1 MMRNEQQQ
9 HSPEHHQKLLARYVM
24 IVLVATLIINC
35 LSAYIRHV
43 EAGLNCDNWPICY
56 GEIGKYVSP
65 SDEAEIAQ
73 KALAPTEIA
82 KQMHRTIATLL
93 VIGVL
98 LLVNQSRK
106 PGAMQGVS
114 RYLPYLLLA
123 VLLLLSVI
131 GPASYLKTMPAIA
144 VVNLAG
150 GLALLAMSWWMWLQL
165 NCKNRTNVPPWLKK
179 LIMSGW
185 LLLMFQILLGSW
197 VSANYAGLACSE
209 LMACNASAE
218 YTSDGSGS
226 FWYFRQLALDTEGR
240 ILFDNSSLLI
250 HLIHRAGAMITG
262 LILLIGAL
270 ISLQYRKKMAICL
283 TALVLFQL
291 LLGASAVM
299 LSLPI
304 IVVMAHNLIA
314 ALLLMAVMAL
324 NYQLVQAK

>member
-1 MMRNEQQQ
+1 MINEPQPTQQ
-9 HSPEHHQKLLARYVM
+9 PQKLLSRYVM

-43 EAGLNCDNWPICY
+43 EAGLGCEQWPSCY
-56 GEIGKYVSP
+56 GEIGRFISP
-65 SDEAEIAQ
+65 NDEAEIAQ

-106 PGAMQGVS
+106 PRAMQGAS

-123 VLLLLSVI
+123 VLLLLSII
-131 GPASYLKTMPAIA
+131 GPASYLKTIPAIA

-150 GLALLAMSWWMWLQL
+150 GLALLAMSWWLWLQI
-165 NCKNRTNVPPWLKK
+165 NWKDRSEPPIWLKRLTLAGWIL
-179 LIMSGW
+179 LI
-185 LLLMFQILLGSW
+185 LQILLGSW

-209 LMACNASAE
+209 LFSCNVSSGYA
-218 YTSDGSGS
+218 TGGSSS

-240 ILFDNSSLLI
+240 VLFDASTTLI
-250 HLIHRAGAMITG
+250 HLSHRVGAI
-262 LILLIGAL
+262 LSSVILLIGAL
-270 ISLQYRKKMAICL
+270 CSLQYRKKTAIS
-283 TALVLFQL
+283 LVVLIL
-291 LLGASAVM
+291 LQAVLGASGVL

-304 IVVMAHNLIA
+304 MVVMAHNLIA

-324 NYQLVQAK
+324 NYQLIQAK

>member
-1 MMRNEQQQ
+1 MIRNEQQQ

-35 LSAYIRHV
+35 LSAYIRHM
-43 EAGLNCDNWPICY
+43 EAGLGCDNWPICY
-56 GEIGKYVSP
+56 GDIGQYVSP
-65 SDEAEIAQ
+65 NDEAEIAQ

-114 RYLPYLLLA
+114 RHLPYLLLA
-123 VLLLLSVI
+123 VLLLLSII

-150 GLALLAMSWWMWLQL
+150 GLALLAISWWLWLQL
-165 NCKNRTNVPPWLKK
+165 NCKSRTDAPSWLKR
-179 LIMSGW
+179 LTLAAW
-185 LLLMFQILLGSW
+185 LLLILQILLGSW
-197 VSANYAGLACSE
+197 VSANYAGLACSD
-209 LMACNASAE
+209 LFTCNAPTE
-218 YTSDGSGS
+218 YSSEGSGS
-226 FWYFRQLALDTEGR
+226 FWYFRQLALDIEGR
-240 ILFDNSSLLI
+240 VLFDSSTVII
-250 HLIHRAGAMITG
+250 HLIHRAGA
-262 LILLIGAL
+262 LFSSLVLLIGAL
-270 ISLQYRKKMAICL
+270 ASLQYRKKTAL
-283 TALVLFQL
+283 SLAALVLTQC
-291 LLGASAVM
+291 LLGVSGVM
-299 LSLPI
+299 LSLPMV
-304 IVVMAHNLIA
+304 VVMAHNVIA

>member
-1 MMRNEQQQ
+1 MMRNEP
-9 HSPEHHQKLLARYVM
+9 HSPEQYQKRLTHYVM

-43 EAGLNCDNWPICY
+43 EAGLGCENWPGCY
-56 GEIGKYVSP
+56 GEIGQFISP

-73 KALAPTEIA
+73 KALAPTETA

-106 PGAMQGVS
+106 PTAMAGAS
-114 RYLPYLLLA
+114 RHLPYLLLA

-150 GLALLAMSWWMWLQL
+150 GLALLAICWWLWLQL
-165 NCKNRTNVPPWLKK
+165 NCKNRTEAPTWLKR
-179 LIMSGW
+179 LTLAGW
-185 LLLMFQILLGSW
+185 LLLIFQILLGSW

-209 LMACNASAE
+209 LFTCNPPTG
-218 YTSDGSGS
+218 YTSEGSGS
-226 FWYFRQLALDTEGR
+226 FWYFRQLALDSEGR
-240 ILFDNSSLLI
+240 ILFDNSAIHI
-250 HLIHRAGAMITG
+250 HLIHRAGAILSS

-270 ISLQYRKKMAICL
+270 SSLQYQQKTAICL
-283 TALVLFQL
+283 TVLVLFQCA
-291 LLGASAVM
+291 LGASGVL

-304 IVVMAHNLIA
+304 MVVMAHNLIA

>member
-1 MMRNEQQQ
+1 MRNEQQ
-9 HSPEHHQKLLARYVM
+9 SPEHHQKLLARYVF
-24 IVLVATLIINC
+24 IVLAATLIINC

-43 EAGLNCDNWPICY
+43 EAGLGCENRPSCY
-56 GEIGKYVSP
+56 GDIGKYVSP
-65 SDEAEIAQ
+65 NDETEIAQ

-106 PGAMQGVS
+106 PGATQGVS
-114 RYLPYLLLA
+114 RHLPYLLLA

-150 GLALLAMSWWMWLQL
+150 GLALLGLCWWLWLQL
-165 NCKNRTNVPPWLKK
+165 NCEDRTVVPVWLKR
-179 LIMSGW
+179 LTMAGW
-185 LLLMFQILLGSW
+185 LLLMIQILLGSW
-197 VSANYAGLACSE
+197 VSANYAGLACTE
-209 LMACNASAE
+209 LLTCHAPVE
-218 YTSDGSGS
+218 YTSGESGS
-226 FWYFRQLALDTEGR
+226 FWYFRQLALDTDGR
-240 ILFDNSSLLI
+240 VLFDSSTTMI
-250 HLIHRAGAMITG
+250 HLVHRAGALFSS

-270 ISLQYRKKMAICL
+270 TSLQYRKKLAICL
-283 TALVLFQL
+283 VALILIQC
-291 LLGASAVM
+291 LLGASGIL

-304 IVVMAHNLIA
+304 MVVMTHNLVA

>member
-1 MMRNEQQQ
+1 MMRNEQQ
-9 HSPEHHQKLLARYVM
+9 HSPQHHQKLLARYVM
-24 IVLVATLIINC
+24 MVLVATLIINC
-35 LSAYIRHV
+35 LSAYIRHM
-43 EAGLNCDNWPICY
+43 EAGLGCDNWPSCY
-56 GEIGKYVSP
+56 GDIGKYVSP
-65 SDEAEIAQ
+65 IDDSEIAQ

-82 KQMHRTIATLL
+82 KQMHRTIAALL

-106 PGAMQGVS
+106 PEAMQGVS
-114 RYLPYLLLA
+114 RHLPYLLLA

-150 GLALLAMSWWMWLQL
+150 GLALLAMSWWLWLQL
-165 NCKNRTNVPPWLKK
+165 NCKNRTDAPTWLKR
-179 LIMSGW
+179 LMMSGW
-185 LLLMFQILLGSW
+185 LLLMLQILLGSW

-209 LMACNASAE
+209 LLTCNAPAE

-240 ILFDNSSLLI
+240 ILFDNSSIVI
-250 HLIHRAGAMITG
+250 HLIHRAGAIITG

-270 ISLQYRKKMAICL
+270 ASLQYRVKMAICL
-283 TALVLFQL
+283 AVLVLLQL
-291 LLGASAVM
+291 LLGASGIL

-304 IVVMAHNLIA
+304 MVVMAHNLIA

>member
-1 MMRNEQQQ
+1 MMRNEQ

-35 LSAYIRHV
+35 LSAYIRHM
-43 EAGLNCDNWPICY
+43 EAGLGCDNWPICY
-56 GEIGKYVSP
+56 GDIGQYVSP
-65 SDEAEIAQ
+65 NDEAEIAQ

-114 RYLPYLLLA
+114 RHIPYLLLA

-131 GPASYLKTMPAIA
+131 GPASYLKTMPSIA
-144 VVNLAG
+144 VVNLTG
-150 GLALLAMSWWMWLQL
+150 GLALLAMSWWLWLQL
-165 NCKNRTNVPPWLKK
+165 NCKHRTGTPVWLKR
-179 LIMSGW
+179 LILSGW
-185 LLLMFQILLGSW
+185 LLLILQILLGSW

-209 LMACNASAE
+209 LLTCNAPVE
-218 YTSDGSGS
+218 YTSEGSGS

-240 ILFDNSSLLI
+240 ILFDNSSILI
-250 HLIHRAGAMITG
+250 HLIHRAGAIITG

-270 ISLQYRKKMAICL
+270 ASLHYRKKLAL
-283 TALVLFQL
+283 SLAALVLIQC
-291 LLGASAVM
+291 LLGVSGVM
-299 LSLPI
+299 LSLPMV
-304 IVVMAHNLIA
+304 VVMAHNLIA

>member
-1 MMRNEQQQ
+1 MRNEQPTTQQ
-9 HSPEHHQKLLARYVM
+9 PQKLLSRYVM

-35 LSAYIRHV
+35 LSAYIRHM
-43 EAGLNCDNWPICY
+43 EAGLGCEQWPSCY
-56 GEIGKYVSP
+56 GEIGRFISP
-65 SDEAEIAQ
+65 NDDAEIAQ

-123 VLLLLSVI
+123 VLLLLSII
-131 GPASYLKTMPAIA
+131 GPASYLKTIPAIA

-150 GLALLAMSWWMWLQL
+150 GLALLAMSWWLWLQL
-165 NCKNRTNVPPWLKK
+165 NGKDRTEAPSWLKR
-179 LIMSGW
+179 LTLAGW
-185 LLLMFQILLGSW
+185 LLLMLQILLGSW
-197 VSANYAGLACSE
+197 VSANYAGLACSD
-209 LMACNASAE
+209 LFSCNASPE
-218 YTSDGSGS
+218 YSSEGSGS

-240 ILFDNSSLLI
+240 VLFDSSTVLI
-250 HLIHRAGAMITG
+250 HLAHRVGAILSS

-270 ISLQYRKKMAICL
+270 SSLQYRKKTAISL
-283 TALVLFQL
+283 FVLVLLQGT
-291 LLGASAVM
+291 LGVSGVL

-304 IVVMAHNLIA
+304 MVVMAHNLIA
-314 ALLLMAVMAL
+314 SLLLMAVMAL

>member
-1 MMRNEQQQ
+1 MINEPQPTQQ
-9 HSPEHHQKLLARYVM
+9 SQKLLSRYVM

-43 EAGLNCDNWPICY
+43 EAGLGCEQWPNCY
-56 GEIGKYVSP
+56 GEIGRFISP
-65 SDEAEIAQ
+65 NDEAEIAQ

-106 PGAMQGVS
+106 PDAMQGAS
-114 RYLPYLLLA
+114 RFLPYLLLA
-123 VLLLLSVI
+123 VLLLLSII
-131 GPASYLKTMPAIA
+131 GPASYLKTIPAIA

-150 GLALLAMSWWMWLQL
+150 GLALLAMSWWLWLQI
-165 NCKNRTNVPPWLKK
+165 NWKDRTEAPVWLKRLTLTGWIL
-179 LIMSGW
+179 LI
-185 LLLMFQILLGSW
+185 LQILLGSW

-209 LMACNASAE
+209 LFSCNASSGYPSE
-218 YTSDGSGS
+218 GSSS

-240 ILFDNSSLLI
+240 VIFDASTTLI
-250 HLIHRAGAMITG
+250 HLSHRVGAI
-262 LILLIGAL
+262 LSSFILLIGAL
-270 ISLQYRKKMAICL
+270 CSLQYRKKTAIS
-283 TALVLFQL
+283 LVVLIL
-291 LLGASAVM
+291 LQAILGASGVL

-304 IVVMAHNLIA
+304 MLVMAHNLIA

-324 NYQLVQAK
+324 NYQLIQAK

>member
-1 MMRNEQQQ
+1 MRNEPSTAQQ
-9 HSPEHHQKLLARYVM
+9 PQKLLSRYVM

-43 EAGLNCDNWPICY
+43 EAGLGCEQWPSCY
-56 GEIGKYVSP
+56 GEIGRFISP
-65 SDEAEIAQ
+65 NDEAEIAQ

-123 VLLLLSVI
+123 VLLLLSII
-131 GPASYLKTMPAIA
+131 GPASYLKTIPAIA

-150 GLALLAMSWWMWLQL
+150 GLALLAMSWWLWLQL
-165 NCKNRTNVPPWLKK
+165 NWKDRTEAPSWLKR
-179 LIMSGW
+179 LTLAGW
-185 LLLMFQILLGSW
+185 LLLMLQILLGSW

-209 LMACNASAE
+209 LFTCNASSGYASE
-218 YTSDGSGS
+218 GSGS

-240 ILFDNSSLLI
+240 VLFDSSTVLI
-250 HLIHRAGAMITG
+250 HLAHRAGAILSG

-270 ISLQYRKKMAICL
+270 SSLQYRKKTAISL
-283 TALVLFQL
+283 FVLVLLQGA
-291 LLGASAVM
+291 LGVSGVL

-304 IVVMAHNLIA
+304 MVVMAHNLIA
-314 ALLLMAVMAL
+314 SLLLMAVMAL